1 MRPRHQ
7 REHSVLLCGAEG
19 QSIMVSPTNS
29 IAFASRAAHSLSGH
43 TLCDTV
49 CLQQCSATRQV
60 DAMWLTKGS
69 PPHCSPRNV
78 MTDPRQGQWL
88 TKDCFGYSGQEATR
102 LSTTNKLKKKY
113 VKKMLESNFTRHRI
127 DRSNAVGHSAQ
138 LAKNCDVRIRTAP
151 IMILKP
157 KYVTWISFFSLFFSL
172 LCLWSLQT

>member
-60 DAMWLTKGS
+60 DAMWLTKES
-69 PPHCSPRNV
+69 PHNAARATWWPTRDKDSDWQRTASDTLVRKQPAWAR
-78 MTDPRQGQWL
+78 L
-88 TKDCFGYSGQEATR
+88 T
-102 LSTTNKLKKKY
+102 NWKKKWQ
-113 VKKMLESNFTRHRI
+113 KMLESNFTRHRI